1 MSSKI
6 KEYNLAINSIKHFIK
21 PIKEKLDIDELMKA
35 QNYQGADKI
44 FIDALA
50 DEMEIETAI
59 EELLEII

>member
-1 MSSKI
+1 MNSKI
-6 KEYNLAINSIKHFIK
+6 KEYNLAINSIKYFIK

>member
-1 MSSKI
+1 MNSKI

-21 PIKEKLDIDELMKA
+21 PIKEKLDIDELMKV
-35 QNYQGADKI
+35 QNYQGANKI

>member
-21 PIKEKLDIDELMKA
+21 PIKEKLDIDELMKV

>member
-6 KEYNLAINSIKHFIK
+6 KEYNLAINSIKYFIK

>member
-21 PIKEKLDIDELMKA
+21 PIKEKLDIDELMKV
-35 QNYQGADKI
+35 QNYQGANKI